1 MELGLYCSLWL
12 FIKEGVETARPL
24 SEVDERQPI
33 QATTAGVLIRC

>member
-24 SEVDERQPI
+24 SEVDERMRGNQYRL
-33 QATTAGVLIRC
+33 QQEKS